1 MHWQGVRLAR
11 AAAAAQES
19 ALCLSLLTKK
29 FLDSVGEPMWEI
41 RHRRIGHGARD
52 GDARALR
59 ESERR
64 DEVIERERMEWDGLA
79 LKLAARN
86 LPWSPLSTTPATDLA
101 TVCTL
106 HSRRRRCSR
115 DVRTWEV
122 GEVGGRRVS
131 FATLK
136 GINRSLAL

>member
-1 MHWQGVRLAR
+1 MVEGISDCTRLNVHEHTMTKTEKCSVHWQGVRLAR

-41 RHRRIGHGARD
+41 RHRRCIGHGARD

-64 DEVIERERMEWDGLA
+64 DEVMERIVAGERERMEG
-79 LKLAARN
+79 
-86 LPWSPLSTTPATDLA
+86 
-101 TVCTL
+101 
-106 HSRRRRCSR
+106 H
-115 DVRTWEV
+115 
-122 GEVGGRRVS
+122 
-131 FATLK
+131 
-136 GINRSLAL
+136 

>member
-1 MHWQGVRLAR
+1 MVEGISDCTRLNVHEHTMTKTEKCSVHWQGVRLAR

-41 RHRRIGHGARD
+41 RHRRRIGHGARDGD

-64 DEVIERERMEWDGLA
+64 DEVIERRFEGDRERMGWAGIEASGQE
-79 LKLAARN
+79 
-86 LPWSPLSTTPATDLA
+86 SPADS
-101 TVCTL
+101 TL
-106 HSRRRRCSR
+106 HNSG
-115 DVRTWEV
+115 D
-122 GEVGGRRVS
+122 
-131 FATLK
+131 
-136 GINRSLAL
+136 